1 MHGSDYMSKLSNDRI
16 KFSNKIYPIFFGLS
30 SDLIFFIAI
39 NTLFLTTIKGLTSSE
54 INLIT
59 TIGVLVTLVF
69 CLISHKIIN
78 KIGNLFSIK
87 LGTFLMLASAI
98 LFTFSDNIILF
109 AIAEILYET
118 SFIFKCVDQVVLNN
132 NLVYFNKSNEFII
145 IKTKATT
152 IYSIATMIATLIGGF
167 LFNVNPYL
175 PMFICILICL
185 INFVMS
191 HFIYEVDWDD
201 EQKTKEKK
209 IGFNISKIA
218 IITIIVYGLIYG
230 TLVVSQ
236 TNDKLF
242 IQYELQDL
250 LNANSVAL
258 AMSFVLFFSRIS
270 RLISNL
276 IFPKVYDRL
285 KNKTLYII
293 YFGLLISVL
302 LFIFGKLLF
311 SPMYSCIIMSIGF
324 FIILALRDPTE
335 NILSNILL
343 QSTRKEDKEK
353 AVIYFQFAR
362 RIVVFM
368 LSLLATMILSQ
379 YELIHLYVIFLFL
392 TILYLF
398 VVLKL
403 VSLIS
408 NHEK

>member
-132 NLVYFNKSNEFII
+132 NLVYFNKSNEFIK

>member
-87 LGTFLMLASAI
+87 LGTFLMLASAS

-132 NLVYFNKSNEFII
+132 NLVYFNKSNEFIK

>member
-1 MHGSDYMSKLSNDRI
+1 MSKLSNDRI

-87 LGTFLMLASAI
+87 LGTFLMLASAS

-132 NLVYFNKSNEFII
+132 NLVYFNKSNEFIK